1 MKISFF
7 NNIKYLFNLSLNISL
22 FILSYLIPKNKNL
35 YLFGSGSGVS
45 FKGNPKYLYLYS
57 LVNKCSCNIYWIT
70 KSENVH
76 TTFTGKKYPVIKLH
90 SIIGFWRILRAKYLI
105 IDQSA
110 EDIYYVG
117 SIFGNFNF
125 IQTWHGTPLKK
136 IWYHLRE
143 DGKGI
148 GKHRGISGFI
158 PIVLSKKIGIF
169 SSCKYKLILSPSKDV
184 SNILTKAS
192 LNKNVKL
199 VGYPRNDVLF
209 NKKLIFENYK
219 EKLNLRNHRKVILYC
234 PTFRDNYESVKP
246 FSDEFFKDLNSY
258 LKKKGDVFLIKKH
271 PFEKNINT
279 PNHLSNIK
287 DVSSVVEDVQELL
300 VFTDILITD
309 YSSVFFDFIL
319 LDRPIIYYSYD
330 FEEYLENCRGMYYE
344 YYKEMPG
351 PFAKN
356 ENELLDLIE
365 TADKW
370 FNGEE
375 YQMKYKKFKDKFNY
389 YQDGKSCERLF
400 QLLAGEIEK

>member
-1 MKISFF
+1 MAVCKNSFIYF
-7 NNIKYLFNLSLNISL
+7 YNLVLNFVL
-22 FILSYLIPKNKNL
+22 FILSYVIPKNKKL
-35 YLFGSGSGVS
+35 CLLGSGAGTS

-57 LVNKCSCNIYWIT
+57 LTNESRYQISWIT
-70 KSENVH
+70 KN
-76 TTFTGKKYPVIKLH
+76 KKLYDKLNEKKHPVLH
-90 SIIGFWRILRAKYLI
+90 LYSVKGFWNILRAKYLI
-105 IDQSA
+105 IEQSA

-117 SIFGNFNF
+117 NIFGNFNF

-148 GKHRGISGFI
+148 GEHRGISRLI

-169 SSCKYKLILSPSKDV
+169 SSCRYKLILSPSKDV

-199 VGYPRNDVLF
+199 VGYPRNDVFF
-209 NKKLIFENYK
+209 NKNLIFENYK
-219 EKLNLRNHRKVILYC
+219 EKLNLGIYHKVILYC

-246 FSDEFFKDLNSY
+246 FSDKFFKNLNAY
-258 LKKKGDVFLIKKH
+258 LIKKGDVFLIKKH
-271 PFEKNINT
+271 PFEKNIDFPTN
-279 PNHLSNIK
+279 LSNIE
-287 DVSSVVEDVQELL
+287 DVSSAVEDIQELL

-330 FEEYLENCRGMYYE
+330 FEEYLENCRGMYYG

-365 TADKW
+365 TINKW
-370 FNGEE
+370 FNNEE
-375 YQMKYKKFKDKFNY
+375 YQVKYKKFKDKFNY

-400 QLLAGEIEK
+400 QFLPGGIEK

>member
-1 MKISFF
+1 MIWGKFMKISFF
-7 NNIKYLFNLSLNISL
+7 NNIKYLFNLSFNISL

-76 TTFTGKKYPVIKLH
+76 TTLTGKKYPVIKLH

-110 EDIYYVG
+110 KDISYIG
-117 SIFGNFNF
+117 IINGRFNI

-136 IWYHLRE
+136 I
-143 DGKGI
+143 GI
-148 GKHRGISGFI
+148 EKTKNDYNLMEI
-158 PIVLSKKIGIF
+158 IF
-169 SSCKYKLILSPSKDV
+169 
-184 SNILTKAS
+184 SNILIREFQSYKRILSTSMAVS
-192 LNKNVKL
+192 STLSAAFMNKHISI

-279 PNHLSNIK
+279 PNNLSNIK

-356 ENELLDLIE
+356 ENELSDLIE

-370 FNGEE
+370 FNDEE